1 MRRKATWVVT
11 KELLLL
17 FVVLV
22 LLVGAGTTGSTG
34 IVATSS
40 IEGTTGTAG
49 TCGHDLEWRR
59 SGHRRPERRHEHSTN
74 MSTTDATSGA
84 ETPTTGEIADPV
96 AVSSD
101 RSVPPRL
108 ACQGAEPVT
117 LKLCK
122 PRRMPWA
129 TS

>member
-1 MRRKATWVVT
+1 MTRNGG
-11 KELLLL
+11 E
-17 FVVLV
+17 
-22 LLVGAGTTGSTG
+22 AGTEGPSAAMST
-34 IVATSS
+34 S
-40 IEGTTGTAG
+40 TT
-49 TCGHDLEWRR
+49 
-59 SGHRRPERRHEHSTN
+59 

-108 ACQGAEPVT
+108 ACQGADPVT
-117 LKLCK
+117 LKLYK

-129 TS
+129 TL